1 LTIGT
6 ASSRHYLRVQIMH
19 ELVLWFSQVWETQL
33 FTIWHFKAIPSATRR
48 FPPMPE
54 CPQSMLYQQA
64 ISNYL
69 REGNSART
77 CCTRKSRWWRSEP
90 RRGRRRPDMDM
101 DMETDM
107 QRYQSIRG
115 YALRAVF
122 RLPSSVPLLLHIR
135 PEREIVSSLSG
146 SPSAAALG
154 NAGSRSIGAV
164 GVALWG
170 VIVW

>member
-48 FPPMPE
+48 FPPMP
-54 CPQSMLYQQA
+54 
-64 ISNYL
+64 
-69 REGNSART
+69 SARKA
-77 CCTRKSRWWRSEP
+77 CYASKQYQIIYAREIAHVHAAPENPAGGEVNLAEDGDGQIWIWIWR
-90 RRGRRRPDMDM
+90 RICRGINRSGDMHF
-101 DMETDM
+101 
-107 QRYQSIRG
+107 
-115 YALRAVF
+115 V
-122 RLPSSVPLLLHIR
+122 PSSVPLLLHIR
-135 PEREIVSSLSG
+135 LEREIVSSLSG